1 MLPLRTY
8 VSDPMMR
15 QVHFAFCDW
24 PPERRHPPPPADNS
38 ALRLRLFCS
47 LRCFMHLVFCSRP
60 RLAPPLS
67 TVRHLHRAS
76 SEFYQPGP
84 GRTTKFSE
92 IEYPITHTSP
102 LATRVTPPPTK
113 NTFFILMFCISRDIF
128 SAGRRI
134 PKTLVHQHHVI
145 QDGPSPGLGCS
156 LGLIIQGHITLDA
169 EWNWDPH
176 CHGPEQT
183 FLHEGRR
190 CFCIPHCST
199 RRLPHIAINQ
209 QTF

>member
-102 LATRVTPPPTK
+102 PATRVTPPQQKHIFYFDVLHQPRHFFCRKENTK
-113 NTFFILMFCISRDIF
+113 NIGSPASRDP
-128 SAGRRI
+128 RWPQPRI
-134 PKTLVHQHHVI
+134 GVLSGAHY
-145 QDGPSPGLGCS
+145 SRSYNLGCGME
-156 LGLIIQGHITLDA
+156 LGSTLSRPRA
-169 EWNWDPH
+169 NFSP
-176 CHGPEQT
+176 
-183 FLHEGRR
+183 
-190 CFCIPHCST
+190 
-199 RRLPHIAINQ
+199 
-209 QTF
+209 